1 MAYEPN
7 NIQNEMAYFYAVVKN
22 MDLNDNIK
30 RAKVCEHEAPF
41 EEGICDYFSDVS
53 IMDKQLSETS
63 LLSWI
68 EFIEN
73 EKLHTAIKSLKTE
86 DQILIS
92 QVVNEG
98 KTWQELASMYE
109 IDQSNVRKRFN
120 KIIRILKNLLFKK
133 IIFMFD
139 KFCAKMQPQKH
150 SLISRRVN
158 LHNLSF

>member
-1 MAYEPN
+1 
-7 NIQNEMAYFYAVVKN
+7 
-22 MDLNDNIK
+22 
-30 RAKVCEHEAPF
+30 
-41 EEGICDYFSDVS
+41 
-53 IMDKQLSETS
+53 MDKQLSETS

-92 QVVNEG
+92 QVVSEC

-109 IDQSNVRKRFN
+109 IDQSNVRKHFN

-133 IIFMFD
+133 
-139 KFCAKMQPQKH
+139 
-150 SLISRRVN
+150 
-158 LHNLSF
+158 